1 MGAMAQ
7 SPTAVPRVVQ
17 VAAVLAATF
26 AVFAVWLLSGWGC
39 PSTIRAVHVAGAVG
53 FPSFAAVSTAVAARR
68 SYGRQR
74 HAWTLMTVSLVGLEL
89 SATAVVYHRF
99 LRGNVHTVY
108 PTSGMVGF
116 LAFPSVACVAFLVFP
131 AGYPGLARLRMMLDA
146 AIGIKHSATR
156 PSGGAKGLIS
166 PSPSIF
172 FRRFSEMPTCPS
184 ASSMRWRGT
193 SYRATR

>member
-1 MGAMAQ
+1 MVMTLGL
-7 SPTAVPRVVQ
+7 
-17 VAAVLAATF
+17 VA
-26 AVFAVWLLSGWGC
+26 WE
-39 PSTIRAVHVAGAVG
+39 
-53 FPSFAAVSTAVAARR
+53 VSAI
-68 SYGRQR
+68 
-74 HAWTLMTVSLVGLEL
+74 
-89 SATAVVYHRF
+89 AVVYHRF
-99 LRGNVHTVY
+99 WRGSVQPLY
-108 PTSGMVGF
+108 PMSGMVGF
-116 LAFPSVACVAFLVFP
+116 FVFPLVACVAFLVFP